1 MNKDGQSILLKAT
14 QGQLCSEDRYKG
26 KQVISV
32 LDVALDVINDLEQEI
47 NRLNA
52 IIRQIEGKN

>member
-1 MNKDGQSILLKAT
+1 MNKDCQSILLKAT

-47 NRLNA
+47 NRLDA
-52 IIRQIEGKN
+52 II